1 MILLSLNAGGVGL
14 NLIGGNHLFLADM
27 HWNPQL
33 EAQACDRVFRVGQK
47 KNVHI
52 HRLVTTGTVEE
63 RILQLQQQKLA
74 MANGILTGAAKLTTK
89 GLTIDDLKMLFNA
102 GPTAYGSSFGAAG
115 SSSGFSSSIDLK

>member
-1 MILLSLNAGGVGL
+1 MLLSLNAGGVGL
-14 NLIGGNHLFLADM
+14 NLIGGNHLFLTDM

-63 RILQLQQQKLA
+63 KILLLQQQKLA
-74 MANGILTGAAKLTTK
+74 LANGILTGAAKLATK

-102 GPTAYGSSFGAAG
+102 GPPTYGSSFGGAT
-115 SSSGFSSSIDLK
+115 SSAFSNSIDLK